1 MCGITALLINKENN
15 ENNNTNVYNILLES
29 LKQLQNRGYDSAGI
43 AIMDRHIFEE
53 KQQIQIYKY
62 ASTEKEDSI
71 ALLEK
76 HKPKIQEIN
85 ETTETTEN
93 SVDNIYVGI
102 GHTRWATHGGKTDKN
117 SHPHLSYNGKICLVH
132 NGIIE
137 NFQEI
142 KTFLINKGIRFQS
155 QTDTEVIV
163 NLLAYEY
170 EKTELQNN
178 SKQMKSP
185 DIFRKTIENVIG
197 MLQGTWGLA
206 ILNTDY
212 PETLFVTRHG
222 SPLLIGKN
230 DDEIMVVS
238 EKSGFCNRVN
248 NYFILESMDIAIV
261 HKNKITTN
269 KTYKETILSK
279 QEFDL
284 TPEPYPHW
292 TIKEIYEQYEASLRA
307 VSYGGRLMENTVKMG
322 GLYENKEKLQDVEN
336 LILLGC
342 GTSYFAGLYAT
353 HYFKD
358 LCNFNTVQLFDGAEF
373 NEKDIPK
380 KGQTVVILLSQSGET
395 KDLHRC
401 IKIGRE
407 NNCVLLGVVNV
418 VDSMI
423 AREVDGGCYLNAG
436 REVGVASTKSFTNQV
451 IVLSMMSIWF
461 SELQNVNKNK
471 RMKYIKDLRQLT
483 TNIKEILENLENI
496 DKTKLFEGFLQ
507 DNMFLLGKG
516 KSEAIAKEGALKIKE
531 ISYIHSEG
539 YSGSSL
545 KHGPFAL
552 LDEKFPVILL
562 INKDE
567 HEDKMKN
574 CYQEVKSRNAPI
586 LVIGNSDLEC
596 EYKMKTPKNETYQDL
611 LCVFYLQYIAYIASI
626 EKGINPDKPKNLA
639 KCVVVE

>member
-1 MCGITALLINKENN
+1 MCGITALLSNKEKY
-15 ENNNTNVYNILLES
+15 VYDILLES
-29 LKQLQNRGYDSAGI
+29 LTQLQNRGYDSAGI
-43 AIMDRHIFEE
+43 AT
-53 KQQIQIYKY
+53 IQNNKTTKTVNIRKH
-62 ASTEKEDSI
+62 ASTNTEDSLQ
-71 ALLEK
+71 LLEK
-76 HKPKIQEIN
+76 DKDQIQK
-85 ETTETTEN
+85 T
-93 SVDNIYVGI
+93 NIGI
-102 GHTRWATHGGKTDKN
+102 GHTRWATHGGKTDIN
-117 SHPHLSYNGKICLVH
+117 SHPHISYNGKICLVH

-142 KTFLINKGIRFQS
+142 KTDLINKGITFQS
-155 QTDTEVIV
+155 QTDTEVIA

-170 EKTELQNN
+170 EKQVSSCHSFN
-178 SKQMKSP
+178 K
-185 DIFRKTIENVIG
+185 DIFTIVIENVTKK
-197 MLQGTWGLA
+197 LQGTWGLA
-206 ILNTDY
+206 ILNIDY
-212 PETLFVTRHG
+212 PDILFVTRHG

-230 DDEIMVVS
+230 DEEIMVVS
-238 EKSGFCNRVN
+238 EKSGFCNKVN
-248 NYFILESMDIAIV
+248 NYFILESMDIAVIT
-261 HKNKITTN
+261 KDKITTN
-269 KTYKETILSK
+269 KRYTETIFSK
-279 QEFDL
+279 EEFEL
-284 TPEPYPHW
+284 TPEPYTHW
-292 TIKEIYEQYEASLRA
+292 TLKEIYEQYEASLRA
-307 VSYGGRLMENTVKMG
+307 ISYGGRLMENTVKMG

-336 LILLGC
+336 MILLGC

-401 IKIGRE
+401 IKIGRM

-461 SELQNVNKNK
+461 SELQNVNKYK
-471 RMKYIKDLRQLT
+471 RMRYIKDLRQLA
-483 TNIKEILENLENI
+483 TNIKDVLEDLQNI
-496 DKTKLFEGFLQ
+496 DETQLFDGFLE

-552 LDEKFPVILL
+552 LDERFPVILL

-596 EYKMKTPKNETYQDL
+596 EYIMKTPTNETYQDL
-611 LCVFYLQYIAYIASI
+611 LCVFYLQYIAYLVSI
-626 EKGINPDKPKNLA
+626 KKGINPDRPKNLA